1 MRLTVADNDPDIL
14 SLRFDLLAK
23 SVGGCPLQVYR
34 GVDYDIQLKCDGRL
48 QAQRRVDGSSR
59 SGHILHISKL
69 QDGDHSFQTR
79 VRAVN
84 DVKWSSW
91 GRPLTVTVHGE
102 DKVSELDGWEHGES
116 GAGLSRE
123 DSFETSASS
132 IGGLPGATCGPVFLD
147 ADVLD
152 NGEQSSHVAVQVC
165 RALGLDIVSSLHQ
178 QYKLTYGSLAQKY
191 SRSQVNQINQGY
203 LPRED
208 SWPSVGDG
216 SSETW
221 PNEQFNVKV
230 HSPRHSAARSLEGGK
245 GTRQVRLTARD
256 SDATG

>member
-91 GRPLTVTVHGE
+91 GRP
-102 DKVSELDGWEHGES
+102 
-116 GAGLSRE
+116 
-123 DSFETSASS
+123 
-132 IGGLPGATCGPVFLD
+132 
-147 ADVLD
+147 
-152 NGEQSSHVAVQVC
+152 
-165 RALGLDIVSSLHQ
+165 
-178 QYKLTYGSLAQKY
+178 
-191 SRSQVNQINQGY
+191 
-203 LPRED
+203 
-208 SWPSVGDG
+208 
-216 SSETW
+216 
-221 PNEQFNVKV
+221 
-230 HSPRHSAARSLEGGK
+230 
-245 GTRQVRLTARD
+245 
-256 SDATG
+256 